1 MYKKIIIAA
10 IVFIFVVTSAFG
22 LWTVRC
28 EDFINNT
35 RINAEVAIPSKL
47 GFTVMYDKVIASL
60 NPPVMFRYYLTK
72 VKKVDVNMKYGYYK
86 VTDTP
91 LKDFLDDVILGRQST
106 IKITFPEG
114 YNTYDMAERMSR
126 FIVDDEN
133 EFVSLIHDRAFIKE
147 LTGMDLP
154 SLEGYLYP
162 NTYTFPPFTKPKTV
176 IKTMYW
182 LFKTQLPYDAE
193 SKAASLGMSLNE
205 IIILASIIQKETYD
219 PSEAPIIASVYY
231 NRLRSNMRL
240 QADPTVIYG
249 LLPDFNGNLTKR
261 ELQNRHNPYNTY
273 KMKGLPPTP
282 ICNPSKVAIEAALN
296 PAQTNYLYFVA
307 DKNHKHVFSENY
319 NDQVNNV
326 NMFQK

>member
-1 MYKKIIIAA
+1 MYKKIIIAV
-10 IVFIFVVTSAFG
+10 IVFIFLVTSAFG
-22 LWTVRC
+22 LWTVHC
-28 EDFINNT
+28 EDFMNT
-35 RINAEVAIPSKL
+35 RINAEVAIPSKM
-47 GFTVMYDKVIASL
+47 GFTVMYDKVIAGL
-60 NPPVMFRYYLTK
+60 NPPVGFKYYLTK
-72 VKKVDVNMKYGYYK
+72 IKKVDVNMKYGYYK
-86 VTDTP
+86 VTNTP
-91 LKDFLDDVILGRQST
+91 LKDFLDNVILGKQST

-114 YNTYDMAERMSR
+114 YNTYDIANRMSR

-133 EFVSLIHDRAFIKE
+133 EFMTLIHDRQFILE
-147 LTGMDLP
+147 LTGKNLP

-162 NTYTFPPFTKPKTV
+162 NTYTFEPFTKPKTV

-182 LFKTQLPYDAE
+182 LFRTQLPQNAE
-193 SKAASLGMSLNE
+193 ELAAAQGLTLNE
-205 IIILASIIQKETYD
+205 AIILASIVQKETYD

-261 ELQNRHNPYNTY
+261 ELQNRNNPYNTY
-273 KMKGLPPTP
+273 RMKGLPPTA
-282 ICNPSKVAIEAALN
+282 ICNPSKVAIEAVLN
-296 PAQTNYLYFVA
+296 PAHTNYLFFVA

-319 NDQVNNV
+319 NDQINNV